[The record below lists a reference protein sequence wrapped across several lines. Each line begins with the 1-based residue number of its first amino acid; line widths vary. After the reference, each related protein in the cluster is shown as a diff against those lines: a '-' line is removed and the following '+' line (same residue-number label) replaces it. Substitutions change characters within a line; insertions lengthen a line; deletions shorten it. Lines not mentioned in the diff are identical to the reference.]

1 MNLTFNININFPTSP
16 ALIELLSR
24 LIPFQPPSGDMTM
37 AQKTLDDILD
47 LVHKETS
54 MIGGLK
60 TTFTELK
67 QQVQDLLAGQTLP
80 SGLQAK
86 VDAIFDAAA
95 ANASDI
101 QDSLLANTPLAPPVD
116 PAPVDPAPPLA

>member
-1 MNLTFNININFPTSP
+1 
-16 ALIELLSR
+16 
-24 LIPFQPPSGDMTM
+24 M